1 MKKDLSSAYAARK
14 KVGLTSLKTKLKSNE
29 SANSI
34 VQGILAKKKKAIEGT
49 AQEIKQESLWDQIE
63 NLSDKLRSWL
73 SGVRS
78 EPQTIRMYERSGKS
92 LGPKRTSMRGH

>member
-34 VQGILAKKKKAIEGT
+34 VQGILAKKKKALEPEDELDWVEEDEGYEEQVIEDNKDR
-49 AQEIKQESLWDQIE
+49 IKSALE
-63 NLSDKLRSWL
+63 KLGL
-73 SGVRS
+73 
-78 EPQTIRMYERSGKS
+78 
-92 LGPKRTSMRGH
+92 